1 MSHFEATNRYIKKAS
16 AVLDLGK
23 RIEDHLISPE
33 REVAVQV
40 STTLDNG
47 HVATFRGFRVQHK
60 NVRGPFKGGLRY
72 HPTVDMDD
80 ARTLASL
87 MTWKTAVLDV
97 PYGGGKGGIDCDPA
111 ELSDGEQERLT
122 RKFIQK
128 IHEII
133 GPQTDIPAPDVNT
146 GPQVMAWIM
155 DEYSKFHGFA
165 PAVVTGKPV
174 HLSGSLG
181 REAATGRGVSIAT
194 REYFRRGGEDLA
206 GKRLAVQGFGNV
218 GSHLARL
225 FHEAGARVI
234 AVSDASG
241 ALHAE
246 DGLDIP
252 ALIQYRDQHGTL
264 KGYGAD
270 ELERD
275 AVLTLPCDV
284 LVPAALGNVITEENA
299 GEIGAGLIVE
309 AANAPV
315 TPDAHESLERRG
327 VHVLPDI
334 LVNAGGV
341 TVSYFEWVQNIQQF
355 RWTEQQVNEQLE
367 DMMQRAC
374 AKVFEIAKERNVD
387 FRTAA
392 FIIGLGR
399 VAQAMVTR
407 GIQ

>member
-23 RIEDHLISPE
+23 RIEANLIAPE

-40 STTLDNG
+40 SIALDNG

-60 NVRGPFKGGLRY
+60 NVRGPYKGGLRY

-97 PYGGGKGGIDCDPA
+97 PYGGGKGGIHCDPKM
-111 ELSDGEQERLT
+111 LSEAEQERLT
-122 RKFIQK
+122 RKFVQK

-146 GPQVMAWIM
+146 GPKEMAWIM
-155 DEYSKFHGFA
+155 DEYSKLHGFA

-181 REAATGRGVSIAT
+181 RDAATGRGVTIAT
-194 REYFRRGGEDLA
+194 REYFQRAGEDLS
-206 GKRLAVQGFGNV
+206 GKRLVVQGFGNV

-225 FHEAGARVI
+225 FHAAGAHVI

-241 ALHAE
+241 AVYDTA
-246 DGLDIP
+246 GLDIP
-252 ALIQYRDQHGTL
+252 ALINHHAQHGSVT
-264 KGYGAD
+264 GFPA
-270 ELERD
+270 EAVERD

-284 LVPAALGNVITEENA
+284 LVPAALGNVITSENA
-299 GEIGAGLIVE
+299 GDIQADLIVE

-315 TPDAHESLERRG
+315 APDAHESLEARG
-327 VHVLPDI
+327 VRILPDI
-334 LVNAGGV
+334 LANAGGV

-355 RWTEQQVNEQLE
+355 RWTEEQVNRQLQE
-367 DMMQRAC
+367 MMQHAC
-374 AKVFEIAKERNVD
+374 HKVFDIAKERNVD

>member
-1 MSHFEATNRYIKKAS
+1 MSHFEATNRYIKKA
-16 AVLDLGK
+16 AGVLELSQ
-23 RIEDHLISPE
+23 RIEDHLIAPE

-47 HVATFRGFRVQHK
+47 QVATYRGFRVQHK

-97 PYGGGKGGIDCDPA
+97 PYGGGKGGIDCDPGD
-111 ELSDGEQERLT
+111 LSEGEQERLT

-155 DEYSKFHGFA
+155 DEYAKFHGFA

-181 REAATGRGVSIAT
+181 RDAATGRGVSIAT
-194 REYFRRGGEDLA
+194 REYFRRLGEELA
-206 GKRLAVQGFGNV
+206 GKRFVVQGFGNV
-218 GSHLARL
+218 GAHLARL
-225 FHEAGARVI
+225 FHEAGARVVGV
-234 AVSDASG
+234 ADGSG
-241 ALHAE
+241 ALR
-246 DGLDIP
+246 DDRGLDVP
-252 ALIQYRDQHGTL
+252 ALIAHRAEHGTV
-264 KGYGAD
+264 KGFAAD
-270 ELERD
+270 ELARD
-275 AVLTLPCDV
+275 EILYLPCDV
-284 LVPAALGNVITEENA
+284 LVPAALGNVITADNA
-299 GEIGAGLIVE
+299 GDIRAGLIVE

-315 TPDAHESLERRG
+315 TPEAHDHLEGRG

-334 LVNAGGV
+334 LANAGGV

-355 RWTEQQVNEQLE
+355 RWTEEQVNAQLE

-374 AKVFEIAKERNVD
+374 GKVFDIAKERDVD

-392 FIIGLGR
+392 FIVGLGR